1 MDDNYSLPIAIYL
14 YVSFPEDKA
23 YSYVAFMCLHIYI
36 YIYISNYIICTY
48 PRMINHSPIMI
59 PSGKRLTENDGLRSI
74 MFYFTKITFDNG
86 HVQARKTVR
95 ICYIN

>member
-23 YSYVAFMCLHIYI
+23 YSYVAFMCLHI

-59 PSGKRLTENDGLRSI
+59 PSGKRLTENDGLRST